1 MTYLEPRMERCSE
14 ESELVLE
21 NRNAFIQDNEVALR
35 IRPMNDVENSKK
47 HFQCV
52 IPLDKKRVL
61 LVDPEKFERNI
72 LRQNRQ
78 YEKQFCYDATFGPS
92 SSQSDVHSATTAQIV
107 EYVFLG
113 YNATVF
119 AYGPTGSGK
128 TYTMVGTRENPGL
141 MTLLTHTLYERID
154 VEKHSVYL
162 SYMELYNENIRDLLN
177 PSSGIL
183 DLMEDEKGNIQIPGL
198 SKVIAPNSAKILQI
212 LQEGNSRR
220 TQEATAINNSSSR
233 SHALLQVTL
242 YKRNVAF
249 GKLYLIDL
257 AGSERASQTQNPPL
271 GNKGRYVNYR
281 DSKLTRLLKDS
292 LGGNSK
298 TCMIAHVTPS
308 SAHYEETYNTLVY
321 ASRAMNITLRVCFA
335 HIIKLPEDQILQLT
349 RSRPASA
356 DQPYTNAMRQINRE
370 LQERSNIVHASSSQ
384 QMKILVSGKSPTA
397 NKGVALSNGGN
408 RLTAPR
414 SQPTA
419 PRKFSSLFNS
429 LKEQYLDL
437 VDKQHK
443 LRERLLEANQEAY
456 EAEMSRTSKLAI
468 LSAWDKQKSEV
479 RRNQKTAESIARL
492 RKDVDE
498 QEKRLGEL
506 VELRRKLEKALRK
519 GNETAVSVEARLRS
533 AAKQTEQIEMIALL
547 VRMAETDAENGSLFC
562 FIVSEY
568 NREQLQQEY
577 RVIKNQIQFSLLPL
591 RQNTTVISWNTQFL
605 NRSAAK
611 HIARIDEMNV
621 THKVRASQL
630 GDSYVHLPLIT
641 DSTSIRTRDRLTL
654 STQTGKL
661 IDDIR

>member
-1 MTYLEPRMERCSE
+1 
-14 ESELVLE
+14 
-21 NRNAFIQDNEVALR
+21 
-35 IRPMNDVENSKK
+35 MNDVENSKK

-257 AGSERASQTQNPPL
+257 AGSERASQTQNRGL
-271 GNKGRYVNYR
+271 RLKEGAAINRSLLALGNVINSLSSGNKGRYVNYR

-321 ASRAMNITLRVCFA
+321 ASRAMNITLR
-335 HIIKLPEDQILQLT
+335 LT

-384 QMKILVSGKSPTA
+384 QISGKSPTA

-547 VRMAETDAENGSLFC
+547 VRMAETDAEKMAIKSDWVLQGLRLNRINNSFAKVQRYEMVADRLIDGTYE
-562 FIVSEY
+562 EY

-654 STQTGKL
+654 STQTDNRRGL
-661 IDDIR
+661 